1 MKIIRNIL
9 IVLAVL
15 YACCI
20 AYALIPQKSV
30 PVQELAGK
38 NSQFINV
45 NGRMLHYEKYG
56 SGKPV
61 ILVHGF
67 AGSIYTWRHVIP
79 LLAQGYTVYALDLP
93 GFGLS
98 DKSPEASYDLQS
110 QARALMDFVNA
121 LQLPSASLA
130 GHSMGGVIVGIA
142 AAEAPQKVDKL
153 IIIDAGFYHGGPPGF
168 LKHLVF
174 PLNVV
179 MARAFYT
186 KVARSKSLLNSYYNK
201 ALVTDELLDN
211 YLRPARTP
219 NAAAALAHMMN
230 TSAADSYEGISTRI
244 TTPTLLIWARQDKPI
259 PLSDGERLHQEIRG
273 SQFLIIDDAGHMV
286 QEEKPKEVA
295 AAIRQFVQ

>member
-1 MKIIRNIL
+1 MKIIKNIL

-15 YACCI
+15 YACCVV
-20 AYALIPQKSV
+20 YALIPQKSV

-38 NSQFINV
+38 NSRFINV

-67 AGSIYTWRHVIP
+67 ACSTYTWRHVIP
-79 LLAQGYTVYALDLP
+79 LLSHSCTVYALDLP

-98 DKSPEASYDLQS
+98 DKSPEASYDLRS
-110 QARALMDFVNA
+110 QARTLLDFVNA

-153 IIIDAGFYHGGPPGF
+153 IIIDAGLYYEGSPKFF
-168 LKHLVF
+168 QHLYF
-174 PLNVV
+174 PFDVI
-179 MARAFYT
+179 MARSFYT
-186 KVARSKSLLNSYYNK
+186 KSVSSRSLATGYYDKSYITDELIENYLK
-201 ALVTDELLDN
+201 PTRTLHAADALVTI
-211 YLRPARTP
+211 LRT
-219 NAAAALAHMMN
+219 L
-230 TSAADSYEGISTRI
+230 SGESYEGISTSI
-244 TTPTLLIWARQDKPI
+244 TVPTLLIWARQDKP
-259 PLSDGERLHQEIRG
+259 SNGERLHQEIKG
-273 SQFLIIDDAGHMV
+273 SQLLIINDAGHMV

-295 AAIRQFVQ
+295 AAIQQFVQ